1 MGAEMRFVHK
11 IVIAVSV
18 ILTLS
23 LGALSTYQY
32 IKIKVQLEEQ
42 VTSSVEALAGSM
54 TSNIE
59 AVMSEK
65 ANLTAYAASLLQEDL
80 SDKHFLE
87 ILSQPVL
94 KQHFLLAGMGLD
106 TGHIVGNDPAW
117 NPGSSYDPRKRSW
130 YIEAKKQGQQLFT
143 EPYADASSGEILVSV
158 AEPLFVNGQFKGALF
173 ADVSLESLAKISN
186 EAHLFG
192 AGYAFI
198 VGKKGNFIAHP
209 DVAQNGQSMSQFF
222 GEELDTKKIITQIE
236 IDGQSHIVNFTALS
250 GLDWTLG
257 IVLDESIIF
266 ATASELR
273 NDAILYSLLFLA
285 IATLIISG
293 IISRL
298 MKPLEVLNKAMADV
312 ATGDGDLT
320 RRLSTDSDVEFATLA
335 GNFNSFVV
343 KLQEIIKK
351 VKSIG
356 GEVNLSS
363 ESMLLGASAATKA
376 MGLQTQEV
384 EQLAT
389 AMHQMAMTALEV
401 AQNAQGAASAVQE
414 ADNAVTDGTKAVLE
428 TTESIEHLA
437 EQIEKAVEAVKELE
451 SDTVSIESILSVINE
466 IAGQTNLLALNAA
479 IEAAR
484 AGESGRGFAVV
495 ADEVRSLAART
506 QESTSEIKQKIE
518 KLQSGV
524 AGVVSVMAESRNT
537 TVTTVEKAK
546 TANDTL
552 NDIRRSIE
560 EITDMNL
567 QIAGAAKEQ
576 SHVAEEMNKNTTNI
590 RDFSMEVADNAEES
604 RVSAS
609 VQLDHV
615 KEQEG
620 LLNQFIV

>member
-1 MGAEMRFVHK
+1 MRFVHK
-11 IVIAVSV
+11 IVIAVSL

-23 LGALSTYQY
+23 LGSLSTYQY
-32 IKIKVQLEEQ
+32 IKIKGQLEEQ
-42 VTSSVEALAGSM
+42 VTSSVAELAGSM

-59 AVMSEK
+59 AVMFEK
-65 ANLTAYAASLLQEDL
+65 ANLTAYAASLLQADF
-80 SDKHFLE
+80 SDEHFLD
-87 ILSQPVL
+87 ILNQPVI
-94 KQHFLLAGMGLD
+94 KQHFILAGMGLD
-106 TGHIVGNDPAW
+106 TGHFVGNDPAW
-117 NPGSSYDPRKRSW
+117 DPGSSYDPRKRMW
-130 YIEAKKQGQQLFT
+130 YQEAQKQGKQLFT
-143 EPYADASSGEILVSV
+143 EPYADATTGDILVSV
-158 AEPLFVNGQFKGALF
+158 SAPLFENGQFKGALF
-173 ADVSLESLAKISN
+173 TDVSLESLAKISN
-186 EAHLFG
+186 EAHLFD

-209 DVAQNGQSMSQFF
+209 DVTQNGQSMSKFF
-222 GEELDTKKIITQIE
+222 GEALDTTTAFNE
-236 IDGQSHIVNFTALS
+236 VTIDGRVHIVNFSPLS

-257 IVLDESIIF
+257 IVLNESIIF
-266 ATASELR
+266 AAASELR
-273 NDAILYSLLFLA
+273 NDAILYSLLSLVM
-285 IATLIISG
+285 ATLLISG

-298 MKPLEVLNKAMADV
+298 MKPLETLNKAMADV
-312 ATGDGDLT
+312 STGDGDLT

-335 GNFNSFVV
+335 SNFNSFAV
-343 KLQEIIKK
+343 KLQEIIQK
-351 VKSIG
+351 VKAIG
-356 GEVNLSS
+356 GEVNVSS
-363 ESMLLGASAATKA
+363 ESMLLGASSATKA

-384 EQLAT
+384 EMLAT
-389 AMHQMAMTALEV
+389 AMHEMAMTASEV
-401 AQNAQGAASAVQE
+401 AQNAQGAATAVQE

-428 TTESIEHLA
+428 TTESIEHLSV
-437 EQIEKAVEAVKELE
+437 QIEKAVVAVKELE
-451 SDTVSIESILSVINE
+451 ADTVSIESILSVINE

-506 QESTSEIKQKIE
+506 QESTSEIKEKIE

-524 AGVVSVMAESRNT
+524 ACVVSVMAESRNT

-590 RDFSMEVADNAEES
+590 RDFSQEVAENAEQS
-604 RVSAS
+604 RISAS
-609 VQLDHV
+609 VQLEHV